1 MRSAFGATL
10 LCAVA
15 CGLRDVQGPPGEEQ
29 VVVQGVLNAQFS
41 EQVLWIERTIPAG
54 DPLQSGLRPLA
65 VPPSRVEVR
74 DSTGAVFPFHV
85 DAANAARFVAVFT
98 PIPGHRYDLLVEAG
112 PIELTATTRVPDA
125 VTIVDPAADTV
136 MIARNVTLPVK
147 WAGPP
152 RLMRVAFVNIDG
164 ISYPQWVSADTAAN
178 VLLPAARTSTVW
190 VLAVD
195 SATVKFLD
203 PFVPLVDP
211 SLSGQLRGNI
221 NGGAGVFTAV
231 ASDHVV
237 VQVR

>member
-1 MRSAFGATL
+1 MFPRS
-10 LCAVA
+10 
-15 CGLRDVQGPPGEEQ
+15 
-29 VVVQGVLNAQFS
+29 
-41 EQVLWIERTIPAG
+41 
-54 DPLQSGLRPLA
+54 
-65 VPPSRVEVR
+65 VPRREK
-74 DSTGAVFPFHV
+74 G
-85 DAANAARFVAVFT
+85 
-98 PIPGHRYDLLVEAG
+98 G
-112 PIELTATTRVPDA
+112 
-125 VTIVDPAADTV
+125 
-136 MIARNVTLPVK
+136 
-147 WAGPP
+147 GPP

-164 ISYPQWVSADTAAN
+164 IPYPQWMSADTAAN